1 MNSMLYKKVFGCI
14 IGGVIGDAFG
24 GPVEGMNASF
34 IRQLHHGTV
43 SDLIDYKSRPD
54 DFFKPEIS
62 SSYAWS
68 DKAGTYT
75 DDSYFALVNAQCI
88 IEKGGRINC
97 DDLGEYWVNHLDVNR
112 TWHATENSYWRLVMT
127 YMPARQ
133 AGAGNIGENS
143 SAMCIGP
150 IGIIN
155 ACDPEQASLDAYD
168 ITSLMHHDHSRDAA
182 GIIAAAVAEAFKPD
196 ATVESIVNAALGY
209 IPGGKSSKMYEAM
222 HLAVKL
228 AKEAKDTEELT
239 KLYYDQLI
247 IDWCGRGK
255 KICTDGRHDDSCESY
270 ESIPCAIGMFMN
282 TGGDFV
288 KTIIGAANFG
298 RDCDTIA
305 CMAGYIAGAY
315 CGSDNI
321 PENWINTCLQANPDP
336 DLQDISIKMFRVL
349 QKQTEKTISRCKI
362 LDKMSQSEEEH

>member
-1 MNSMLYKKVFGCI
+1 
-14 IGGVIGDAFG
+14 
-24 GPVEGMNASF
+24 
-34 IRQLHHGTV
+34 
-43 SDLIDYKSRPD
+43 
-54 DFFKPEIS
+54 
-62 SSYAWS
+62 
-68 DKAGTYT
+68 
-75 DDSYFALVNAQCI
+75 
-88 IEKGGRINC
+88 
-97 DDLGEYWVNHLDVNR
+97 
-112 TWHATENSYWRLVMT
+112 
-127 YMPARQ
+127 
-133 AGAGNIGENS
+133 
-143 SAMCIGP
+143 
-150 IGIIN
+150 
-155 ACDPEQASLDAYD
+155 
-168 ITSLMHHDHSRDAA
+168 MHHDHSRDAA

-196 ATVESIVNAALGY
+196 ATVESIVNAALRY

-336 DLQDISIKMFRVL
+336 DLQDISLKMFRVL